1 MSVMTMVEPTLMR
14 RRVEDALDAAV
25 LRLDGWW
32 LVFLAVLIAFGVA
45 FLAAMALWCF
55 LANGGRRFS
64 GNWSWGKKGVSV
76 WIECI

>member
-1 MSVMTMVEPTLMR
+1 MVEPTLMKR
-14 RRVEDALDAAV
+14 RIQDALDTAV
-25 LRLDGWW
+25 LRFDAWW

-55 LANGGRRFS
+55 FGAGGRRFS
-64 GNWSWGKKGVSV
+64 GNWEWSKKGVSV